1 MINGGTLDA
10 GSNDG
15 DGNGNNECKLG
26 QEVLIRLGEKR
37 NDSGNAAVAASSTTS
52 PASARS
58 DMQGVISSR
67 GQGSTSVG
75 GRETERSGI
84 VSRIGD
90 YVGKLGFGKSGRID
104 ENPEDKEVDK
114 ETDDVQEHQMK
125 VMFREQRPMP
135 FELAILEAMLHEVSE
150 KQGDRVTFVFIFSP
164 FLGGEG
170 GRGRGG
176 AIDLH
181 CILQSSVH

>member
-1 MINGGTLDA
+1 MNNEGVLDA

-15 DGNGNNECKLG
+15 VVNGNKVCKLG
-26 QEVLIRLGEKR
+26 KEGLLHLGEKR
-37 NDSGNAAVAASSTTS
+37 DDSGNTST
-52 PASARS
+52 ASAKS
-58 DMQGVISSR
+58 DMQGIRSR

-90 YVGKLGFGKSGRID
+90 YVGKLGFGKSGRMD
-104 ENPEDKEVDK
+104 ENHEDNEVDK
-114 ETDDVQEHQMK
+114 EIDDIQEHQMK

-150 KQGDRVTFVFIFSP
+150 KQGDNLTLVFMY
-164 FLGGEG
+164 
-170 GRGRGG
+170 
-176 AIDLH
+176 
-181 CILQSSVH
+181 